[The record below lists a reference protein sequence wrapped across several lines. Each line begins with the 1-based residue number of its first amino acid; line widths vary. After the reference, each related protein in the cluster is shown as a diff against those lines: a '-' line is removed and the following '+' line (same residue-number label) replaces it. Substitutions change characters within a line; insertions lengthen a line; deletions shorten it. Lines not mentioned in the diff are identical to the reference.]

1 MGNIPLQGGASA
13 VDEID
18 KNLKKVE
25 ASRTRH
31 DWEQNENFW
40 IQNQNIGHVQAV
52 FPSDNIIT
60 TLYTAVPASVIGIL
74 LFFSNTA
81 VGEYSIICEPL
92 RHYVNVRTD
101 FRFIASYCWAKMID
115 STVDEMGNFTGVEQN
130 VGHWSRFQYY
140 LFLLW

>member
-25 ASRTRH
+25 ASRTRNV
-31 DWEQNENFW
+31 WESNENFW

-92 RHYVNVRTD
+92 RIV
-101 FRFIASYCWAKMID
+101 
-115 STVDEMGNFTGVEQN
+115 
-130 VGHWSRFQYY
+130 
-140 LFLLW
+140 